1 MTFGTWWRGALAAAM
16 LAAAPLALCAEEAK
30 PAAAG
35 AVEAESASASA
46 DAMFEFLVAELAA
59 QRGDVEGALAIYQR
73 MARELR
79 DPHLARRAVELA
91 VRARS
96 SGRRSRPRPSAR
108 ARSESM
114 LGREIWRRCSPT
126 TRASTRRATPW
137 RESSR
142 RIRIAQRC

>member
-16 LAAAPLALCAEEAK
+16 LAAAPLSLCAEEAK

-35 AVEAESASASA
+35 AVEPEAVAASA
-46 DAMFEFLVAELAA
+46 DAMFEFLVAEVAA

-91 VRARS
+91 VRARAFGTAIEAAALLLELDPGS
-96 SGRRSRPRPSAR
+96 T
-108 ARSESM
+108 
-114 LGREIWRRCSPT
+114 LGREIM
-126 TRASTRRATPW
+126 AALL
-137 RESSR
+137 
-142 RIRIAQRC
+142 AN